1 MFNRKVRQKNKR
13 NIRKRDDNS
22 EEEDEP
28 ILTPTRNLKDGN
40 TESQKTEFEVVFA
53 FCCSSL

>member
-1 MFNRKVRQKNKR
+1 MFNKKIRQKNKR
-13 NIRKRDDNS
+13 NIRKREDNS

-40 TESQKTEFEVVFA
+40 TESQKTEFEVAFA
-53 FCCSSL
+53 FCRSLL

>member
-1 MFNRKVRQKNKR
+1 MFNKKIRQRNKR
-13 NIRKRDDNS
+13 NIRKREDNS

-40 TESQKTEFEVVFA
+40 TESQKMEFEVVFA
-53 FCCSSL
+53 FCGSLL

>member
-1 MFNRKVRQKNKR
+1 MFNKKIRQKNKR
-13 NIRKRDDNS
+13 NIRKREDNS

-40 TESQKTEFEVVFA
+40 TESQKMEFEVA
-53 FCCSSL
+53 FTFCGSLL